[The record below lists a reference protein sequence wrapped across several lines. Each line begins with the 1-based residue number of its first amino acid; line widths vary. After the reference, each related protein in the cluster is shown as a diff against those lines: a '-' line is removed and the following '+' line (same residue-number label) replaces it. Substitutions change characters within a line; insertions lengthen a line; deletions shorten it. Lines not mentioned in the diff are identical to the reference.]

1 LIGIVSDEATDLF
14 ASVPSNPEH
23 DILREMLIVADHN
36 AYHTGELGILRQVE
50 GAWGPA
56 HR

>member
-1 LIGIVSDEATDLF
+1 
-14 ASVPSNPEH
+14 
-23 DILREMLIVADHN
+23 MLIVADHN